1 MNALTKPAEECL
13 DNIVDSNNIITKVK
27 HRIGLVFDGGGAK
40 GAYQIGV
47 WRALRETGLEQY
59 VTDIAGTSVGGLNAA
74 LFVKGDLEEAEYI
87 WSEELSS
94 ISPLEIQIGV
104 SELIDSHLSDMSFF
118 EKTNEYHRRPINC
131 FITACNKSKKSNI
144 ELVYTQDKNN
154 IIKCVSGR
162 AEYFNMRFLSMED
175 RSYTLNNA
183 TLPKEVLLAT
193 SAIPVLCQS
202 LKIDRKRY
210 QDGGVVD
217 NSPAYPLLEA
227 TNCDT
232 IIVVHLD
239 SDKASYSEIY
249 SDNVSILEITPSQ
262 DTGHFIGTLDFSN
275 QKGQWLMKLGYNDT
289 KKVFEEI
296 IKNWAK
302 ENLLTDNGEN
312 MFEIIEHMSLE
323 DKYRLYSECEFLVRG
338 NYAKLNYISEEG
350 FGKTIIRVITGRNSK
365 TKKQILKNSVAL
377 QGKMMSILVCLD
389 DEMQNIKQGMHYL
402 FYRSLAVSD
411 ILLTQHRE
419 SKTIIETLKT
429 LIMQNEYNGKFLAD
443 KFSEYNPIDMSNLK
457 KQLDDITIGIN
468 SRIAA
473 INELNNKALEIHN
486 AQTEATAKRIFD
498 AKQVKLLRVTPQK
511 IFILTSKGVD
521 EKLID
526 ESDIHNYRVKKNIV
540 ADDILNNYLNEYDPA
555 LIILP
560 EGHKHPPRRFI
571 NPADYFMYLWFVN
584 TPVPERSGKYVYM
597 IDYCNSKLYLYG
609 YKVSEDGKDYS
620 EVERTEENIINK
632 NSSTKKIHN
641 KIAEILNNDNKDGY
655 NIFRTF
661 ETVNEF
667 LENRL
672 DKTDYNVTIEKVAPE
687 WENALSNNDGELFV
701 SFVDRFIN
709 KIYE

>member
-1 MNALTKPAEECL
+1 MTALAKSIESCK
-13 DNIVDSNNIITKVK
+13 DNIVDSNDKVQKIK

-104 SELIDSHLSDMSFF
+104 SKLIDSHLSDMSFF
-118 EKTNEYHRRPINC
+118 ERTNEYHHRPINC
-131 FITACNKSKKSNI
+131 FITAYNKSKKSSE
-144 ELVYTQDKNN
+144 ELTYTQNKKDL
-154 IIKCVSGR
+154 IKCVSGR
-162 AEYFNMRFLSMED
+162 AEYFNMRFLSMEE

-193 SAIPVLCQS
+193 SAIPVLCRS
-202 LKIDRKRY
+202 LKMGGNRY
-210 QDGGVVD
+210 QDGGVAD

-239 SDKASYSEIY
+239 SDKASYKEVY
-249 SDNVSILEITPSQ
+249 PENVSILEISPSR
-262 DTGHFIGTLDFSN
+262 DTGHFVGTVDFRD

-289 KKVFEEI
+289 KKAFETI

-302 ENLLTDNGEN
+302 ENLLTDSGES

-323 DKYRLYSECEFLVRG
+323 DKYRLYNECEFLVRG
-338 NYAKLNYISEEG
+338 NYAKLNYLSEEG
-350 FGKTIIRVITGRNSK
+350 FGKTIIRVVTGSNSK
-365 TKKQILKNSVAL
+365 TKKQILENSVAL
-377 QGKMMSILVCLD
+377 QGKLMSILVCLD

-402 FYRSLAVSD
+402 FYRSLAISD

-419 SKTIIETLKT
+419 SKIIIETLKT
-429 LIMQNEYNGKFLAD
+429 LIAQNEYNENFLAD
-443 KFSEYNPIDMSNLK
+443 KFSEYAPMDMSVLK

-468 SRIAA
+468 ARIAA

-486 AQTEATAKRIFD
+486 AQTEAAAKRIFD
-498 AKQVKLLRVTPQK
+498 AKQVKILRFTPQK
-511 IFILTSKGVD
+511 TFILTSKGVE

-526 ESDIHNYRVKKNIV
+526 ESNIQNYKVKMNRV
-540 ADDILNNYLNEYDPA
+540 AEDILNSYLNEYDPA

-560 EGHKHPPRRFI
+560 EGHKHPPIRFI
-571 NPADYFMYLWFVN
+571 RPADYFMYLWFVN
-584 TPVPERSGKYVYM
+584 TPVLERSGKYVYM
-597 IDYCNSKLYLYG
+597 IDYCESRLYLYG
-609 YKVSEDGKDYS
+609 YKVSDDGKDYS
-620 EVERTEENIINK
+620 EIERTQENIINK

-641 KIAEILNNDNKDGY
+641 KITEILKNAVNDDY
-655 NIFRTF
+655 IIFRTF
-661 ETVNEF
+661 ETINMF
-667 LENRL
+667 LENKL
-672 DKTDYNVTIEKVAPE
+672 DKTDYNVTIEKVSSE

-701 SFVDRFIN
+701 SFVDRFIC
-709 KIYE
+709 KVYE